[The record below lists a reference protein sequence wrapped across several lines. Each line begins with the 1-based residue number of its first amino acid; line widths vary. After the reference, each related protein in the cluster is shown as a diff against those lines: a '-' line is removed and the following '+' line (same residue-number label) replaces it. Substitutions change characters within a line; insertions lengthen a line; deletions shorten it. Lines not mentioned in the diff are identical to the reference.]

1 MNPKREKTLEA
12 FSKLLDIMDDLRA
25 KCPWD
30 MKQTFESL
38 SLLTIEEVYELNDA
52 IIEKDYKNISEEIG
66 DLLLHMVFYAKLGE
80 EIQAFDMASSIEAIN
95 KKLIDRH
102 PHIYGDVIA
111 EDEAAVKRNWEKLK
125 MKEGRS
131 SILEGVPKSLS
142 SIVKAYRIQEKVK
155 QVGFE
160 WENIDQ
166 VWDKVEEERA
176 ELLQAVQERDQ
187 AHIEEEFGDLL
198 FALINYARFAKIDP
212 EAALQKTNR
221 KFIQRF
227 KYIEEHA
234 PKSLDEMSLEE
245 MDALWNRAKKV

>member
-30 MKQTFESL
+30 MKQTFETL

-66 DLLLHMVFYAKLGE
+66 DLMLHMVFYAKLGE
-80 EIQAFDMASSIEAIN
+80 EIQAFDMASSLEAIN

-155 QVGFE
+155 QGGFE

-176 ELLQAVQERDQ
+176 ELMQAVQEKDQ

-245 MDALWNRAKKV
+245 MDALWNRAKTV

>member
-30 MKQTFESL
+30 MKQTFETL

-66 DLLLHMVFYAKLGE
+66 DLMLHMVFYAKLGE
-80 EIQAFDMASSIEAIN
+80 EIQAFDMASSLEAIN

-160 WENIDQ
+160 WENIEQ

-176 ELLQAVQERDQ
+176 ELIQAVQERDQ

-245 MDALWNRAKKV
+245 MDALWNRAKTV

>member
-1 MNPKREKTLEA
+1 M
-12 FSKLLDIMDDLRA
+12 
-25 KCPWD
+25 
-30 MKQTFESL
+30 
-38 SLLTIEEVYELNDA
+38 
-52 IIEKDYKNISEEIG
+52 
-66 DLLLHMVFYAKLGE
+66 LHMVFYAKLGE
-80 EIQAFDMASSIEAIN
+80 EIQAFDMASSLEAIN

-160 WENIDQ
+160 WENIEQ

-176 ELLQAVQERDQ
+176 ELIQAVQERDQ

-245 MDALWNRAKKV
+245 MDALWNRAKTV